1 MPGCN
6 HMTILKFKNAPAPVQ
21 NPKTHDEATQLV
33 TYKAASQ
40 AAFAAM
46 ETGNFDR
53 AREVLE
59 TLEDVYPEGAVSL
72 KLELIDAY
80 NLSI

>member
-1 MPGCN
+1 
-6 HMTILKFKNAPAPVQ
+6 MTILNFKNAPAPVQ
-21 NPKTHDEATQLV
+21 NPKTLDEATHLV
-33 TYKAASQ
+33 TYKTASR
-40 AAFAAM
+40 AVFAAM

-59 TLEDVYPEGAVSL
+59 TLEDVYPEGAASL